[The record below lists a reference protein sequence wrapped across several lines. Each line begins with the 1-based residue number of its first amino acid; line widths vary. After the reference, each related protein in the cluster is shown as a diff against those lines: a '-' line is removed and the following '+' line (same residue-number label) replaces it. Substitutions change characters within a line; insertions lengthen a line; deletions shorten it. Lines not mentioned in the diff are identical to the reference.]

1 MAAVRQGLLSDKHG
15 QYSRLDR
22 LKAGTVLIS
31 VDPAYFRPTEV
42 ETLLGDPTKARQMLN
57 WRTECSFDQLVSEMV
72 LNDLDEA
79 ARDALS
85 LKGGFPTPNS
95 FEERM

>member
-1 MAAVRQGLLSDKHG
+1 V
-15 QYSRLDR
+15 
-22 LKAGTVLIS
+22 S

-42 ETLLGDPTKARQMLN
+42 ETLLGDPTKARKTLD
-57 WRTECSFDQLVSEMV
+57 WEPERSFDQLVHEMV

-85 LKGGFPTPNS
+85 VKGGFPTPNS
-95 FEERM
+95 YEERM